1 MKEDKNILNTIW
13 QQKHKWLEQVLRN
26 EVLLREIIEGRLS
39 AKCSVEERHYKL
51 MKRCIISKVSRS
63 KKGSRRSR
71 KMQHYKQNR
80 NGTNVLYSRQLEEK
94 EEKKKT
100 TCTTGIWLTRSDFDS
115 LRRQASSDIL
125 QQFFSSYVINFTFI
139 QNFWIPLQHQHNCKL
154 QNRAKYDSQINLRWH
169 AISIKQ

>member
-1 MKEDKNILNTIW
+1 MWQRRVTVTSFQSLYLEKNAKDQIIQIEGKVTNTPILEKVKEDKNILNTIW

-63 KKGSRRSR
+63 EKGSRRSR

-80 NGTNVLYSRQLEEK
+80 NGTNVLYSRQLEDKEKK
-94 EEKKKT
+94 EEDHMHHRH
-100 TCTTGIWLTRSDFDS
+100 LT
-115 LRRQASSDIL
+115 
-125 QQFFSSYVINFTFI
+125 
-139 QNFWIPLQHQHNCKL
+139 
-154 QNRAKYDSQINLRWH
+154 NRIGF
-169 AISIKQ
+169 